1 MDLIYF
7 WIRKYKNIEATGFN
21 LSSKATLSTKI
32 ESTDPDDTLNL
43 TLTVE
48 KESLF
53 NIFPENVIDVKA
65 VLGQN
70 GSGKS
75 NLLLWIINFLMN
87 GHTRDFGF
95 LVTSE
100 FIIVRDKINFTQFP
114 QELLGKELK
123 LVEPHEII
131 NFTRGKY
138 KKQVSKEEAFGM
150 KSNNLMETYFK
161 KKYLISYSPGFNQ
174 DNIYNSEGV
183 KNSYF
188 RWENSTLNF
197 FDISTESL
205 MIGDYNNHKVNLEYM
220 ISGESELLSFKS
232 MESVRELAFLTIEKQ
247 LDLNIKFPIHNID
260 IDFTGFNSKFWES
273 IDMLFS
279 GNVKDQLKIETLLNF
294 LRFETLRLNDRDA
307 FLTEFSKEIMY
318 CIMSFQLNDNINNS
332 MSSTAPLARLIV
344 NIEKNY
350 DSTLP
355 AYEAL
360 YKYIENSNNFSD
372 EQIHLLISQISAAKQ
387 YFEEKIDS
395 EQIICRGMYGLT
407 VTEENLIQIISDF
420 QQNPMRELKLHEDSG
435 DPDEYLSLKL
445 NIFGFNL
452 HGLSSGERNFL
463 SLFSRLNAIKRWIKK
478 DRDILFLI
486 DEGELGFHPQWQKE
500 YLNILIDF
508 LYKFFPQNKV
518 QLIITSHSP
527 FLASDLPKENI
538 IFLKRDDNFKTR
550 ISDLESHQLTFASN
564 IHSLYSDAFFLQ
576 GATIGSFSKEILNEI
591 IEYLKSNEFSAIKN
605 DKYREIIQIIGE
617 PVIKR
622 KMEDL
627 WMQKLGVEEEIQ
639 MLKKRIKHL
648 ESL

>member
-1 MDLIYF
+1 
-7 WIRKYKNIEATGFN
+7 
-21 LSSKATLSTKI
+21 
-32 ESTDPDDTLNL
+32 
-43 TLTVE
+43 
-48 KESLF
+48 
-53 NIFPENVIDVKA
+53 
-65 VLGQN
+65 
-70 GSGKS
+70 
-75 NLLLWIINFLMN
+75 MN

-114 QELLGKELK
+114 QELLGKKLK

-247 LDLNIKFPIHNID
+247 LDLNIKFPILNID

-372 EQIHLLISQISAAKQ
+372 EQIHLLISQISAAKH

-395 EQIICRGMYGLT
+395 EEIICRGMYGLT